1 MALSVRK
8 QNKENSLALVRK
20 FTGKVRKS
28 GLVIW
33 TRKKNYHQRPKSDQM
48 QKEGALR
55 RVESTKKYE
64 KMIKMGEFSKMKK
77 KRRRR

>member
-8 QNKENSLALVRK
+8 QNKENSLVLIRK
-20 FTGKVRKS
+20 FTDKVRKS

-33 TRKKNYHQRPKSDQM
+33 TRKKNYHKRPKSDQM
-48 QKEGALR
+48 QKESALR

-64 KMIKMGEFSKMKK
+64 KLIKMGDFSKMKNK
-77 KRRRR
+77 KRR